1 LSPARVSP
9 VIVALDVS
17 SGAAALALVEA
28 CGGKAGM
35 FKVGNQLFMAEGP
48 DIVRAIVE
56 CGERVFLDMKFHDIP
71 NTVSSAALECGRLGV
86 SMMTIHA
93 AGGGEMIRATRER
106 LDAECGDHRPRIVAV
121 TVLTSLD
128 ERSLRAIGVDAGLRD
143 QVSRL
148 AQTAVDSGADGVVCS
163 PEEIRLLREELG
175 QAPTIVTPGVR
186 MPGQS
191 VDDQK
196 RVRTPKQAVVDGAN
210 WIVVGRY
217 VNRADDPGTAIQK
230 ILDSLSAN

>member
-1 LSPARVSP
+1 LSKLNTSP

-17 SGAAALALVEA
+17 SGGEALALVDK
-28 CGGKAGM
+28 CRGKVGM

-56 CGERVFLDMKFHDIP
+56 RGERVFLDMKFHDIP
-71 NTVSSAALECGRLGV
+71 NTVAHAAVESASLGV

-93 AGGGEMIRATRER
+93 SGGPEMIRATRDR
-106 LDAECGDHRPRIVAV
+106 LDVDCPDRRPIIVAV

-128 ERSLRAIGVDAGLRD
+128 EASLRGVGVDRAPSD
-143 QVSRL
+143 QVLRL
-148 AQTAVDSGADGVVCS
+148 ARLSVDSGADGVVCS
-163 PEEIRLLREELG
+163 PEEIHLLRDAFG
-175 QAPTIVTPGVR
+175 SDPTVVTPGVR

-191 VDDQK
+191 ADDQK
-196 RVRTPKQAVVDGAN
+196 RIATPNQAVADGAN

-217 VNRADDPGTAIQK
+217 VNRADDPGSAVQEIS
-230 ILDSLSAN
+230 DSLELD